1 MMDDLDALFAAAR
14 RSEVPP
20 SDALMARVLADAA
33 GLQPEPAPI
42 VQVVPPRKTGVWG
55 GLSALFG
62 GGGVLAGLGTVAMA
76 GFYIGFAQPDTVMML
91 ADGFIAG
98 SSVEAVDLMP
108 GVDALLTED

>member
-1 MMDDLDALFAAAR
+1 
-14 RSEVPP
+14 
-20 SDALMARVLADAA
+20 
-33 GLQPEPAPI
+33 
-42 VQVVPPRKTGVWG
+42 
-55 GLSALFG
+55 
-62 GGGVLAGLGTVAMA
+62 MA